1 MEDFGVRFFL
11 GSLGVIG
18 FLWLLLICLTWIF
31 NAAQD
36 IREGIDDGS
45 FILVI
50 IVFVGV
56 AVYVLLT

>member
-1 MEDFGVRFFL
+1 MEDFVVRYIL
-11 GSLGVIG
+11 GLLGGIG
-18 FLWLLLICLTWIF
+18 FLWLLLICLIWMD
-31 NAAQD
+31 NAVQD
-36 IREGIDDGS
+36 IRESIDDGS